1 MDSFREKAVASIAS
15 DRVGEP
21 VKYTDPLGEL
31 FGADVFNENAMQ
43 QYLAART
50 LKQYAGCLSE
60 RTPIPPEL
68 AEEIADAM
76 KAWALERGATH
87 YSHWFLPLTGSS
99 AEKHDSFVEPD
110 HKGGMI
116 LKFSGKNLI
125 VGEPDAS
132 SLPNGGLR
140 STVEARG
147 YTAWDP
153 SSPAFI
159 RRGNNTAT
167 LCIPT
172 VFCSCNGEVLD
183 KKTPLLRSIQA
194 VSSQAERLARCFGV
208 EGKAVLTLGA
218 EQEYFLIDKRLY
230 FCRPDLVQT
239 GRTLFGARPPKHQQL
254 GDHYFSPI
262 KPRVLNFMAEVDH
275 ELWRLGIP
283 AKTRHNETAPAQFE
297 LAPVFEESNLACDHN
312 MIIMEVLREV
322 ADRHGMV
329 CLLHEKP
336 FASINGSGKHNNW
349 SISIGNVN
357 LLDQG
362 KDPKQ
367 NALFLTTL
375 CAVIEAV
382 SLHGDLLRASTI
394 GAGNDHRLGA
404 AEAPPAIM
412 SIFLGDQLSGI
423 LEELET
429 GDKRKKSETRKLR
442 IGVDTLPQLP
452 VDSTDRN
459 RTSPFA
465 FTGTKFEFRA
475 PGASSSCATPNT
487 VINTIVAES
496 FDRIAAILE
505 KAKPEEFNAVLTKV
519 LQDILKK
526 HKRVLFNGDN
536 YTLAWV
542 QEAQKRGLPNLR
554 TTPEALEALL
564 DEKNIALYEKYKVFS
579 RTEVFSRYEV
589 FLREYKRRIHI
600 EGELS
605 LSLARTVI
613 YPAVMEEINK
623 LTAGLVNCEALKLS
637 VAGGNARKM
646 IDALAPK
653 LAAMLE
659 DCDTLEKAL
668 VTDDPAPI
676 IEAMD
681 NMRKEADSLELLVD
695 DRLWPLPKYR
705 ELLFIY

>member
-1 MDSFREKAVASIAS
+1 MDSFREKAIASIAS

-21 VKYTDPLGEL
+21 VNYTEPLSEL
-31 FGADVFNENAMQ
+31 FGADVFNEKAMQ

-50 LKQYAGCLSE
+50 LKQYASCLTD

-140 STVEARG
+140 STFEARG

-194 VSSQAERLARCFGV
+194 VSAQAERLAKCFGV

-218 EQEYFLIDKRLY
+218 EQEYFLVDKRLC
-230 FCRPDLVQT
+230 FCRPDLIQT

-254 GDHYFSPI
+254 GDHYFSTI

-275 ELWRLGIP
+275 ELWCLGIP

-297 LAPVFEESNLACDHN
+297 LAPVFEECNLACDHN
-312 MIIMEVLREV
+312 MIIMEVLRQV
-322 ADRHGMV
+322 ADRHGLV

-349 SISIGNVN
+349 SISVGNVN

-412 SIFLGDQLSGI
+412 SIFLGEQLTGI

-429 GDKRKKSETRKLR
+429 GDKRKKSEARKLR

-487 VINTIVAES
+487 VINTIAAES
-496 FDRIAAILE
+496 FDRIATILE
-505 KAKPEEFNAVLTKV
+505 KAEPANFNTVLAKV
-519 LQDILKK
+519 LRDIIKK

-536 YTLAWV
+536 YTLAWE

-554 TTPEALEALL
+554 TTPEALEPLL
-564 DEKNIALYEKYKVFS
+564 DEKNISLYEKYKVFS
-579 RTEVFSRYEV
+579 RTEVHSRYEV

-623 LTAGLVNCEALKLS
+623 LSATLVNCNSLNLTIA
-637 VAGGNARKM
+637 AGNARKM
-646 IDALAPK
+646 IDALSPK

-659 DCDTLEKAL
+659 DCDALESAL
-668 VTDDPAPI
+668 VNDDPVPV
-676 IEAMD
+676 IEAMN
-681 NMRKEADSLELLVD
+681 NMRKEADALELLVD